1 MTTDRRPRPRADPR
15 LQRHGLARRAHRAA
29 SSSRSCSPSTG
40 RPLDA
45 ATYERELAGM
55 SDPEIVWAWLGRDH
69 PAAAAG
75 DRRARPPLPRAHGRR
90 LDGARA
96 ACAPRCA
103 WPPSTCRS
111 PICSGRGAQRD
122 RGRRS
127 APPGDRD
134 VIDLIVAA
142 EDVPRGKPA
151 PDGYLEAHR
160 LLAPELPAGDVLVF
174 EDTEVGVVSALA
186 AGLRCIAVLGTM
198 GAERLQA
205 AERVVPELD
214 AGRRA
219 RGARARLS
227 RPRRAARGRTRRPAR
242 RPACGRAGRAS

>member
-1 MTTDRRPRPRADPR
+1 MTIRALILDFNGTVSHDEHIV
-15 LQRHGLARRAHRAA
+15 LELFQELFAEQ
-29 SSSRSCSPSTG
+29 G

-69 PAAAAG
+69 PAAGGVIAER
-75 DRRARPPLPRAHGRR
+75 DRRYRARTADGSTIPPQV
-90 LDGARA
+90 RA
-96 ACAPRCA
+96 AVRLAAEHVPVA
-103 WPPSTCRS
+103 
-111 PICSGRGAQRD
+111 ICSGAA
-122 RGRRS
+122 RS
-127 APPGDRD
+127 EIEATLIAAEIDD

-151 PDGYLEAHR
+151 PDGYAAAHR
-160 LLAPELPAGDVLVF
+160 LLVPELPAGAVLAF

-198 GAERLQA
+198 GAERLAA

-214 AGRRA
+214 EAIVREVLGV
-219 RGARARLS
+219 
-227 RPRRAARGRTRRPAR
+227 
-242 RPACGRAGRAS
+242 